1 MMNNL
6 RVSRKNVRC
15 WIQCLFLVSAWTFS
29 VAGTDIALRATEPG
43 VAARKPGTI
52 TSGIPF
58 AKGALTDVS
67 ALTLTANGR
76 PVPAQFVRTVAW
88 DDGSVRW
95 ALMDTQLEIAK
106 GETTALTLSA
116 SGGNP
121 APAMAAKAEQDG
133 DTVRLSSG
141 RLTMVVGG
149 KGGLIRSLKVDGK
162 ERLTGSSRGLTIM
175 SAEGETVVAA
185 APDTVRIEQSGPL
198 RATVMLSGEFPE
210 LHNGL
215 LRYTARLT
223 VFAGQPFVKAHA
235 WLENHG
241 AIGHGSDEKRPIEWF
256 AFQGM
261 AVDLDVALGDAV
273 VARCEGVESGAPFK
287 VLQVCRK
294 GKEMPYFTWD
304 DFAYVVS
311 SGERPL
317 KEGNRTDGVVE
328 LKGGDATLTVAIRDF
343 WQNYEKAIE
352 LDGRA
357 LRLWLWPPEG
367 QWPRTVSR
375 HRQLRRYRN
384 IAEEGRYL
392 LQGSV
397 HKGHEFILDF
407 SGRPPEE
414 TAAELSDPLF
424 ALADAEHYAA
434 TGALPVLFA
443 PPDVKTGNRNA
454 DFSLAAWTRMGR
466 SVADPASPHGIPAAR
481 RDSRRFNMT
490 YFGDQTQWYG
500 WMDFGDLSVPGRGQV
515 SLHYDWPLIA
525 LLDYVRHGDA
535 ASLRLGTE
543 MIRHRVD
550 IAQYWSDRD
559 PGIAG
564 RLQRGGNLWPYFRFN
579 PQFGSVR
586 MENNW
591 VSGPVLWHMLTGE
604 PKARDA
610 VLRNVEG
617 LKAAWKKNPGRR
629 TQTDMAANLW
639 AIEAFC
645 AAYDLTADRTWLDE
659 ALALFDKNIQPQW
672 QAQGPHLYAPVT
684 YLHEGRRAA
693 DMDYLYGIAAL
704 CNLHI
709 RTGNTRLLE
718 LLVAGCETEPRAEF
732 YEAPLYLAGLFAYVS
747 LAADKPDY
755 LKEAFRLFERGFPD
769 SRNPPVFRVGTPD
782 WSERSAM
789 RLRAG
794 HLVQYAAWRSRRP

>member
-1 MMNNL
+1 MNDPRVTNKHVRNLTLCLMPILVLLGSFASGEEVAL
-6 RVSRKNVRC
+6 RV
-15 WIQCLFLVSAWTFS
+15 AEP
-29 VAGTDIALRATEPG
+29 AG
-43 VAARKPGTI
+43 VARKPGTI

-58 AKGALTDVS
+58 AKGALADVS
-67 ALTLTANGR
+67 ALTLTAAGK
-76 PVPAQFVRTVAW
+76 PVPAQFERTVAW

-95 ALMDTQLEIAK
+95 ALMDAQAAVAA
-106 GETTALTLSA
+106 GETAALTLSA

-121 APAMAAKAEQDG
+121 APAMAAVAERDG
-133 DTVRLSSG
+133 DTVRMSSG

-149 KGGLIRSLKVDGK
+149 PGGLIRSLETDGK
-162 ERLTGSSRGLTIM
+162 ERLTGSSRGLTILT
-175 SAEGETVVAA
+175 ADGETVVAA
-185 APDTVRIEQSGPL
+185 APDTVRIEQSGPM
-198 RATVMLSGEFPE
+198 RATVMLSGEFPG
-210 LHNGL
+210 LHDGL
-215 LRYTARLT
+215 LRYTARLS
-223 VFAGQPFVKAHA
+223 VFAGQPFVKAHV

-241 AIGHGSDEKRPIEWF
+241 AIGHGSDQKRHIEWF
-256 AFQGM
+256 AFHGM
-261 AVDLDVALGDAV
+261 AVELDTNLGDAV
-273 VARCEGVESGAPFK
+273 VARCEGVESAAPFK
-287 VLQVCRK
+287 VLQICRP
-294 GKEMPYFTWD
+294 GKERPHFTWD

-311 SGERPL
+311 SGERTL
-317 KEGNRTDGVVE
+317 KEGDCTDGVVE

-352 LDGRA
+352 LDRRA

-375 HRQLRRYRN
+375 HGQLRRYRN
-384 IAEEGRYL
+384 IAVEERYL

-414 TAAELSDPLF
+414 TAAELSAPLF
-424 ALADAEHYAA
+424 ALADAERYAA
-434 TGALPVLFA
+434 SGALPVLFA

-454 DFSLAAWTRMGR
+454 NFSLAAWTRMGR
-466 SVADPASPHGIPAAR
+466 NVADPASPHGIPAAR
-481 RDSRRFNMT
+481 RDSRVFPMT
-490 YFGDQTQWYG
+490 YFGDQTHWYG

-525 LLDYVRHGDA
+525 LLEFVRHGDA

-564 RLQRGGNLWPYFRFN
+564 RLQRGENLWPYFRFN
-579 PQFGSVR
+579 PQFGSVTLTG
-586 MENNW
+586 NW
-591 VSGPVLWHMLTGE
+591 VTGPVLWHMLTGE
-604 PKARDA
+604 PKAREA
-610 VLRNVEG
+610 VLRNVAG
-617 LKAAWKKNPGRR
+617 LKDAWKDADRR
-629 TQTDMAANLW
+629 RRSNMAATLW

-645 AAYDLTADRTWLDE
+645 AAYDLTADRAWLDE
-659 ALALFDKNIQPQW
+659 ALALFEKNVQPQW
-672 QAQGPHLYAPVT
+672 QAHGPHLYAPVT
-684 YLHEGRRAA
+684 YLREGQRAT

-704 CNLHI
+704 CNLHV
-709 RTGNTRLLE
+709 RTGNERLLE

-732 YEAPLYLAGLFAYVS
+732 YEAPLYLAGLFAYVA
-747 LAADKPDY
+747 LAAERPEY
-755 LKEAFRLFERGFPD
+755 LKEAYRLFERGFPD

-782 WSERSAM
+782 WSERAAM

-794 HLVQYAAWRSRRP
+794 HLVQYAAWRSRQP